1 MFISRDKAYKDTV
14 MVQEGN
20 KAKARQQIEE
30 TISSNIR
37 KSIKN
42 GRFEFEMYIAQRLW
56 DCNTEP
62 IIMDV
67 IEELKMQGY
76 TVYYYVPNSNSD
88 NEHKIAI
95 DWSPKED

>member
-1 MFISRDKAYKDTV
+1 MFISKNKAYKDTV
-14 MVQEGN
+14 AVREGN
-20 KAKARQQIEE
+20 KIKARQEIGE
-30 TISSNIR
+30 TISSNIQ

-76 TVYYYVPNSNSD
+76 TVYYYVPSSNSY